1 MDGYCHSATAAE
13 DHQKKNALALV
24 DKEAALFIENN
35 KAIDQLGDAMIN
47 LMKDESL
54 KSKLSI
60 NLRKLAITNAD
71 ERIVDEI
78 IKWTKEQ
85 VDLSES
91 PLYSRD
97 SKVESL
103 LVSSNQ
109 SAPKYW
115 LIFFKQ
121 R

>member
-1 MDGYCHSATAAE
+1 MDKVE
-13 DHQKKNALALV
+13 LIID
-24 DKEAALFIENN
+24 EI
-35 KAIDQLGDAMIN
+35 IDQSKGENWIFIKKKATIVEFDNKMKN
-47 LMKDESL
+47 LNVDSEVERFFVNDNDEYV
-54 KSKLSI
+54 
-60 NLRKLAITNAD
+60 
-71 ERIVDEI
+71 VDEI